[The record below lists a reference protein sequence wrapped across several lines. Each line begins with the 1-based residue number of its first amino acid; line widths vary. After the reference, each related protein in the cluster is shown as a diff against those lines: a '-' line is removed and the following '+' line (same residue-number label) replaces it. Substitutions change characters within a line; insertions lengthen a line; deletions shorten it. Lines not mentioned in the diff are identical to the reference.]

1 MKEFLVKF
9 WSNVY
14 FRNIFCAS
22 LTVIFILILSSVFL
36 NMVTRHGKSLP
47 LPDFGRKTLDSV
59 LIIAKANNL
68 RIEVIDSVFR
78 YDFPKGAVMMQ
89 NPEAGVHV
97 KKNRKVFLTINALSQ
112 KKEALP
118 NVVGLSLRQAK
129 TAFAAKGFKIGKL
142 NYDPSDYA
150 TNNVL
155 KQTYKGANIDAGV
168 MLATGEYIDL
178 KLGLDTTAVST
189 VSVPEV
195 AGLMKS
201 TAEDLIVDNSLNY
214 QHVFDSN
221 IKNLTDSLNSI
232 VYKQE
237 PEAGTNS
244 YYGRT
249 VKIWL
254 KLSRDTSKPK

>member
-1 MKEFLVKF
+1 
-9 WSNVY
+9 
-14 FRNIFCAS
+14 
-22 LTVIFILILSSVFL
+22 VIFILILSNVFL
-36 NMVTRHGKSLP
+36 NIVTRHGKSLP

-59 LIIAKANNL
+59 LIIARANDL
-68 RIEVIDSVFR
+68 RIEVTDSVFR
-78 YDFPKGAVMMQ
+78 YDFPKGAVLMQ
-89 NPEAGVHV
+89 NPEAGIHV

-112 KKEALP
+112 KKESVP
-118 NVVGLSLRQAK
+118 NVTGMSLRQAK
-129 TAFAAKGFKIGKL
+129 TAFAAKGFKVGAL

-155 KQTYKGANIDAGV
+155 RQTYKGDNIEPGT
-168 MLATGEYIDL
+168 LLPTGEYIDL
-178 KLGLDTTAVST
+178 KLGLDTTALAT

-195 AGLMKS
+195 TGLMKS

-214 QHVFDSN
+214 QHVFDAN

-237 PEAGTNS
+237 PETGTHS

-254 KLSRDTSKPK
+254 KLSRNKSKSQ